1 MADLYSD
8 HFGVLFFLSKRGIGV
23 VCLNSGSY
31 HLNTILIIYVDWTDC
46 LQAVEA
52 DRKFGG
58 MARFKHETTN
68 RKAHVAKANKDN
80 FYQDWKPLKAIYPVK
95 CAACKE
101 WIAKDAQILWH
112 VDHKLVMHV
121 DCPIFQK

>member
-8 HFGVLFFLSKRGIGV
+8 HFGVLFFFLKRGIGV

-31 HLNTILIIYVDWTDC
+31 HLNTILIIYDDWTDC
-46 LQAVEA
+46 LQAVLA

-68 RKAHVAKANKDN
+68 RKVNVARGLKLPIED
-80 FYQDWKPLKAIYPVK
+80 DWKSLKAIYPVK

-101 WIAKDAQILWH
+101 WIAKNAPILWH
-112 VDHKLVMHV
+112 VKSKLVMHV
-121 DCPIFQK
+121 DC

>member
-1 MADLYSD
+1 MADLYTD
-8 HFGVLFFLSKRGIGV
+8 HFGVLFFYKRGIGV

-31 HLNTILIIYVDWTDC
+31 PLNTISFIYCDWTDC
-46 LQAVEA
+46 LQAVLA

-68 RKAHVAKANKDN
+68 RKVNVARGMKLPIQD
-80 FYQDWKPLKAIYPVK
+80 DWKPLKAIYPVK

-101 WIAKDAQILWH
+101 WIAKNAPILWH
-112 VDHKLVMHV
+112 VKHKLVMHV
-121 DCPIFQK
+121 DC